1 MITNKHTQIYYGFS
15 DYNKPRF
22 TQKDKENF
30 WLVLGVVMGLVAFC
44 IIYL

>member
-1 MITNKHTQIYYGFS
+1 MKHNQIYYGFS

-30 WLVLGVVMGLVAFC
+30 WLGVGFITGLVAFG